1 MPEYNQ
7 PIPGIWE
14 GPGVRRWLAI
24 IASEVVMIV
33 VFAGL
38 ALAQ

>member
-1 MPEYNQ
+1 MPDIDQ
-7 PIPGIWE
+7 PFPGIWD